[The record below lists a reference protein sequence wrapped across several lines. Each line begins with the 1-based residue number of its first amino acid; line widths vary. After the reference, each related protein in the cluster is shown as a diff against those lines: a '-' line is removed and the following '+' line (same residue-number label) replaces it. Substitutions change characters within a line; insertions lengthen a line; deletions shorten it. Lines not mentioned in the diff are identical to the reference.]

1 MKKQMFQFLA
11 VFLTLLL
18 LAGCAGTP
26 AAPSEDSTVPPA
38 TEPTELVFNGKSYP
52 LDVESLEIGT
62 YDLEQLRWAAN
73 LRELVI
79 SGSAPESWEFLSTLS
94 ALETLTIHLSGTE
107 AADVRLDG
115 ALLPALKTLE
125 ISTDSPIE
133 TLALPQAGL
142 ESCRLTL
149 PELRRLDLSAAAV
162 ETLLLSLPGA
172 PDETVPGRVQSLECE
187 DFSPDDALLGLDGL
201 ESLSLNV
208 LQPLDF
214 LSGLPQIKKL
224 SLSGGTWEL
233 SPLVQSG
240 VTELSLYKVEAD
252 LKALAQ
258 SGLETL
264 RLQECAVEPAAL
276 AGMAHLRVLQLSD
289 EGLTTLPLE
298 ELPELETLILQ
309 VSPEQ
314 LQATFTAENAA
325 ELEQLDTGLSK
336 EALAAFLE
344 RGGTIYTFPDHRRN

>member
-11 VFLTLLL
+11 IFLTLLL
-18 LAGCAGTP
+18 LAGCAGSP

-38 TEPTELVFNGKSYP
+38 TEPTELVFNGKAYP

-125 ISTDSPIE
+125 ISADSPIE

-208 LQPLDF
+208 LQPLH
-214 LSGLPQIKKL
+214 L
-224 SLSGGTWEL
+224 SLPDGVPGGTWEL

-240 VTELSLYKVEAD
+240 VTELSLYKAEAD

-276 AGMAHLRVLQLSD
+276 AGMTQLRVLQLSD

-325 ELEQLDTGLSK
+325 ELGQLDTGLSK

-344 RGGTIYTFPDHRRN
+344 RGGTICVFPDNRRS

>member
-1 MKKQMFQFLA
+1 M
-11 VFLTLLL
+11 
-18 LAGCAGTP
+18 P
-26 AAPSEDSTVPPA
+26 
-38 TEPTELVFNGKSYP
+38 
-52 LDVESLEIGT
+52 
-62 YDLEQLRWAAN
+62 
-73 LRELVI
+73 
-79 SGSAPESWEFLSTLS
+79 
-94 ALETLTIHLSGTE
+94 
-107 AADVRLDG
+107 
-115 ALLPALKTLE
+115 
-125 ISTDSPIE
+125 
-133 TLALPQAGL
+133 
-142 ESCRLTL
+142 
-149 PELRRLDLSAAAV
+149 
-162 ETLLLSLPGA
+162 
-172 PDETVPGRVQSLECE
+172 
-187 DFSPDDALLGLDGL
+187 
-201 ESLSLNV
+201 
-208 LQPLDF
+208 QPLDF

-344 RGGTIYTFPDHRRN
+344 RGGTICVFPDHRRS

>member
-18 LAGCAGTP
+18 LAGCAGSP

-62 YDLEQLRWAAN
+62 YDLEQLRWATN

-125 ISTDSPIE
+125 ISADSPIE

-208 LQPLDF
+208 SQPLDF

-276 AGMAHLRVLQLSD
+276 AGMAQLRILQLSD
-289 EGLTTLPLE
+289 ERLTTLPLE

>member
-1 MKKQMFQFLA
+1 M
-11 VFLTLLL
+11 
-18 LAGCAGTP
+18 
-26 AAPSEDSTVPPA
+26 
-38 TEPTELVFNGKSYP
+38 
-52 LDVESLEIGT
+52 
-62 YDLEQLRWAAN
+62 
-73 LRELVI
+73 
-79 SGSAPESWEFLSTLS
+79 
-94 ALETLTIHLSGTE
+94 
-107 AADVRLDG
+107 
-115 ALLPALKTLE
+115 
-125 ISTDSPIE
+125 
-133 TLALPQAGL
+133 
-142 ESCRLTL
+142 
-149 PELRRLDLSAAAV
+149 
-162 ETLLLSLPGA
+162 PGA

-187 DFSPDDALLGLDGL
+187 DFSPDDPLLELDGL

-224 SLSGGTWEL
+224 RLSGGTWEL
-233 SPLVQSG
+233 SPLVHSG

-325 ELEQLDTGLSK
+325 ELEQLDTGLSQ

>member
-18 LAGCAGTP
+18 LAGCAGSP

-62 YDLEQLRWAAN
+62 YDLEQLRWATN

-125 ISTDSPIE
+125 ISADSPIE

-142 ESCRLTL
+142 K
-149 PELRRLDLSAAAV
+149 AAALHFRNCGV
-162 ETLLLSLPGA
+162 WISLP
-172 PDETVPGRVQSLECE
+172 PRWKRCC
-187 DFSPDDALLGLDGL
+187 SPCPARRTKPYRGVCRAW
-201 ESLSLNV
+201 NV
-208 LQPLDF
+208 KIFHRMTRCWDWT
-214 LSGLPQIKKL
+214 G
-224 SLSGGTWEL
+224 W
-233 SPLVQSG
+233 
-240 VTELSLYKVEAD
+240 KV
-252 LKALAQ
+252 
-258 SGLETL
+258 
-264 RLQECAVEPAAL
+264 
-276 AGMAHLRVLQLSD
+276 
-289 EGLTTLPLE
+289 
-298 ELPELETLILQ
+298 
-309 VSPEQ
+309 
-314 LQATFTAENAA
+314 
-325 ELEQLDTGLSK
+325 
-336 EALAAFLE
+336 
-344 RGGTIYTFPDHRRN
+344 